1 MSSRRGETLFAVGIV
16 TLFFLVRLALLVV
29 REPFFD
35 ELYTVWMARR
45 PMGEILPALLH
56 DSGPPLYYFLAR
68 IPDVM
73 ALRGLSL
80 LFATGTLALILTR
93 RSLGE
98 ARYIAAL
105 LLALYPPAVLF
116 AVDARGYALCGLFV
130 AIGAVATHEKR
141 PNVATA
147 AFLLAA
153 YSHWYGALF
162 LPLVARFGV
171 RRLAAAFL
179 LFTPGL
185 YLASR
190 QPPEATQWLGDQS
203 PFAPLGVLLFAGHSA
218 EALFAPMPFL
228 LVVVSAI
235 ALIVAGVRSSLFLL
249 LLIVPVLLAIAF
261 AIAGRP
267 VYFPMRFESV
277 LAIPLVLWL
286 ATSLAAWTPRY
297 RIAITVVLCV
307 CGAAAIWM
315 GVLDHA
321 RRPLDP
327 YRQAA
332 LVLQQAAKPGQRI
345 IASGFLYLEAAH
357 QLGPTRVQ
365 AFPSEQ
371 GRHPGWRVMQPTNE
385 TLPEGELLWIGERA
399 APELTVLRRR
409 QTQVLFANDRALI
422 LRVRP

>member
-1 MSSRRGETLFAVGIV
+1 VSSRRGETLFAAGIV

-45 PMGEILPALLH
+45 PLGDILPALLH

-68 IPDVM
+68 IPNVM
-73 ALRGLSL
+73 ALRVLSL
-80 LFATGTLALILTR
+80 LFATATLALILTR

-98 ARYIAAL
+98 GRYIAAL

-116 AVDARGYALCGLFV
+116 AVDARAYALCGLFV
-130 AIGAVATHEKR
+130 TIGAIATHEKR

-162 LPLVARFGV
+162 LLLVARFGW
-171 RRLAAAFL
+171 RRLAAASL
-179 LFTPGL
+179 LFAPGL

-190 QPPEATQWLGDQS
+190 QPPEAIQWFVELNA
-203 PFAPLGVLLFAGHSA
+203 FAPLGVLFFTGHSV
-218 EALFAPMPFL
+218 EALLAVAPTL
-228 LVVVSAI
+228 ILVISAL
-235 ALIVAGVRSSLFLL
+235 ALIAAGARSSQFLPL
-249 LLIVPVLLAIAF
+249 VAVPVLLAIAF
-261 AIAGRP
+261 SIAGRP

-277 LAIPLVLWL
+277 LAVPLVLWL
-286 ATSLAAWTPRY
+286 ATSLAAWTPRV
-297 RIAITVVLCV
+297 RIAITAVLCL
-307 CGAAAIWM
+307 CGAVAIWI

-332 LVLQQAAKPGQRI
+332 LVLQQATKPDQRVL
-345 IASGFLYLEAAH
+345 ASGFLYLEAAH
-357 QLGPTRVQ
+357 QLGAERVQ
-365 AFPSEQ
+365 AFPAEQ
-371 GRHPGWRVMQPTNE
+371 GRHPGWRLMQRSNE
-385 TLPEGELLWIGERA
+385 ELPKGELIWIGERG
-399 APELTVLRRR
+399 APELAALRGRPMR
-409 QTQVLFANDRALI
+409 VVFANDRALI
-422 LRVRP
+422 VHVRP